1 MKEGEKHMTKDYA
14 YRFWTGLFR
23 LLRTEPESRI
33 MENPAA
39 AFAEKAKAGAFDSLS
54 DEEYEAKLNDVEQ
67 ENALFEYKKF
77 ATSYVVMLRALR
89 RLELN
94 DTEMHTL
101 LRVLINA
108 SLRTDFRKER
118 DEK

>member
-1 MKEGEKHMTKDYA
+1 MTKDYA

-23 LLRTEPESRI
+23 LLRTEPESRV

-54 DEEYEAKLNDVEQ
+54 DEEYEAQLNDVEQ
-67 ENALFEYKKF
+67 ENALFGYQKF
-77 ATSYVVMLRALR
+77 ATSYVIMLKALR

-101 LRVLINA
+101 LRILINA
-108 SLRTDFRKER
+108 SVRTDFRKER
-118 DEK
+118 EVK

>member
-1 MKEGEKHMTKDYA
+1 MTKDYA

-39 AFAEKAKAGAFDSLS
+39 AFAEKAKTGAFDSLS

-77 ATSYVVMLRALR
+77 ATSYVVLLRALR

-118 DEK
+118 DAK

>member
-39 AFAEKAKAGAFDSLS
+39 AFAEKAKTGAFDSLS

-118 DEK
+118 DAK

>member
-39 AFAEKAKAGAFDSLS
+39 AFAEKAKTGAFDSLS

-77 ATSYVVMLRALR
+77 ATSYVVLLRALR

-118 DEK
+118 DAK